1 MNVTTAGEFLCLYQ
15 TLFLHQTIREM
26 TWTPS
31 DDDFGRLIEWTL
43 DRNDL
48 ALCVA
53 TVDLQRSGCTMTVT
67 ERDLSD
73 DAEQQGHGTQ
83 VVATTIISFDELTL
97 QVNSEDREY
106 TDGAIREAI
115 HAFNELAL

>member
-1 MNVTTAGEFLCLYQ
+1 MNVTTAGEFLSLYQ
-15 TLFLHQTIREM
+15 TLFSHQTIREM

-31 DDDFGRLIEWTL
+31 DDDFGRLVEWTL
-43 DRNDL
+43 DRSDL

-53 TVDLQRSGCTMTVT
+53 TVDFQRSGCTMTVT

-73 DAEQQGHGTQ
+73 DAEQQGQGTH
-83 VVATTIISFDELTL
+83 VVMTTIISFDESTL

-106 TDGAIREAI
+106 SDGAVREAI
-115 HAFNELAL
+115 VAFNEMAQ